1 MQHEFQARSRA
12 GSTTEPAE
20 IQQAQEAQKK
30 SGTGE
35 MAMTDTMVTLTGNAA
50 TAVEHRY
57 TKDGAAAARFRMA
70 CTPRRFDREQGRWTD
85 GTTSFYTVR
94 AWRTLA
100 DNLAASVAVGEPL
113 VVRGRLTVREGEHP
127 PERGGGRWFAAEVDA
142 VTIGHDLTRGTAA
155 FRRAA
160 RARTETLP
168 QSGQP
173 QPGQSQYSSQSG
185 PPPFGAEQSD
195 AAATAALWATA
206 PPDKGVDARDDAGP
220 PVAERPD
227 VADVT
232 NATGRAG
239 AKSGDFTSGTR
250 RSGTGSGDSVPVIA
264 AQATGIGD
272 SMVGSDS
279 PEKVP
284 VS

>member
-1 MQHEFQARSRA
+1 
-12 GSTTEPAE
+12 
-20 IQQAQEAQKK
+20 
-30 SGTGE
+30 
-35 MAMTDTMVTLTGNAA
+35 MTDTMVTLTGNAA

-85 GTTSFYTVR
+85 GATSFYTVR

-127 PERGGGRWFAAEVDA
+127 PERGGGRWFAAEIDA

-168 QSGQP
+168 QSALPPFGAA
-173 QPGQSQYSSQSG
+173 QSG
-185 PPPFGAEQSD
+185 PPA
-195 AAATAALWATA
+195 
-206 PPDKGVDARDDAGP
+206 
-220 PVAERPD
+220 AERPGTPD
-227 VADVT
+227 A
-232 NATGRAG
+232 AHA
-239 AKSGDFTSGTR
+239 TSGSSTETDDFAGGTQ
-250 RSGTGSGDSVPVIA
+250 RSGAESGDSMPVIA
-264 AQATGIGD
+264 AHATGIDD
-272 SMVGSDS
+272 SMTASDS

>member
-1 MQHEFQARSRA
+1 MS
-12 GSTTEPAE
+12 
-20 IQQAQEAQKK
+20 
-30 SGTGE
+30 
-35 MAMTDTMVTLTGNAA
+35 DTMVTLTGNAA

-160 RARTETLP
+160 RARTEPLT
-168 QSGQP
+168 QSGP
-173 QPGQSQYSSQSG
+173 SHSG
-185 PPPFGAEQSD
+185 PPPFGPPPFGAAQSGSVQSASDD
-195 AAATAALWATA
+195 AAATASLWATA
-206 PPDKGVDARDDAGP
+206 PPGKGVDTRDDAGP
-220 PVAERPD
+220 S
-227 VADVT
+227 
-232 NATGRAG
+232 ATGWPDP
-239 AKSGDFTSGTR
+239 SGGTSGAG
-250 RSGTGSGDSVPVIA
+250 GTDGPAAPAEPADLANPAEPAEPADLTKTPESAVPVELAI
-264 AQATGIGD
+264 
-272 SMVGSDS
+272 S
-279 PEKVP
+279 
-284 VS
+284 

>member
-1 MQHEFQARSRA
+1 
-12 GSTTEPAE
+12 
-20 IQQAQEAQKK
+20 
-30 SGTGE
+30 
-35 MAMTDTMVTLTGNAA
+35 MTDTMVTLTGNAA

-85 GTTSFYTVR
+85 GPTSFYTVR

-113 VVRGRLTVREGEHP
+113 LVRGRLTMREGEHP

-142 VTIGHDLTRGTAA
+142 VAIGHDLTRGTAA

-160 RARTETLP
+160 RTTAL
-168 QSGQP
+168 SGTDFDATT
-173 QPGQSQYSSQSG
+173 S
-185 PPPFGAEQSD
+185 
-195 AAATAALWATA
+195 AAASTPNAATGTATATA
-206 PPDKGVDARDDAGP
+206 PTADAGAGQSP
-220 PVAERPD
+220 DPRTDPGTTSEAEGNTAEGATTDGNTTDRPQPESGPFTNGTPRSVAAND
-227 VADVT
+227 AHW
-232 NATGRAG
+232 AG
-239 AKSGDFTSGTR
+239 IDA
-250 RSGTGSGDSVPVIA
+250 SV
-264 AQATGIGD
+264 
-272 SMVGSDS
+272 MESDS

>member
-1 MQHEFQARSRA
+1 
-12 GSTTEPAE
+12 
-20 IQQAQEAQKK
+20 
-30 SGTGE
+30 
-35 MAMTDTMVTLTGNAA
+35 MTDTMVTLTGNAA

-85 GTTSFYTVR
+85 GVTSFYTVR

-160 RARTETLP
+160 RARTEAL
-168 QSGQP
+168 S
-173 QPGQSQYSSQSG
+173 QPGQSQSDQSQSG
-185 PPPFGAEQSD
+185 PPPFGAAQSGSVQSASD
-195 AAATAALWATA
+195 DVAATASLWTTA
-206 PPDKGVDARDDAGP
+206 PPDKGVETRDDAGP
-220 PVAERPD
+220 LAAER
-227 VADVT
+227 ADTSNGT
-232 NATGRAG
+232 NATSKAD
-239 AKSGDFTSGTR
+239 AENGDFTSGTR
-250 RSGTGSGDSVPVIA
+250 HSGAEGGDSASAIA
-264 AQATGIGD
+264 VHTNGIGD
-272 SMVGSDS
+272 SRTGSDS

>member
-1 MQHEFQARSRA
+1 
-12 GSTTEPAE
+12 
-20 IQQAQEAQKK
+20 
-30 SGTGE
+30 
-35 MAMTDTMVTLTGNAA
+35 MTDTMVTLTGNAA

-85 GTTSFYTVR
+85 GATSFYTVR

-160 RARTETLP
+160 RARTEAPP
-168 QSGQP
+168 QSGQTE
-173 QPGQSQYSSQSG
+173 SG
-185 PPPFGAEQSD
+185 PPPFGPPPFGAAQAGSVQSGSEQSASDD
-195 AAATAALWATA
+195 AAATASLWATA
-206 PPDKGVDARDDAGP
+206 PPDKGMDARDAADPLA
-220 PVAERPD
+220 VERPD
-227 VADVT
+227 AADVT
-232 NATGRAG
+232 NATGETD

-250 RSGTGSGDSVPVIA
+250 RSGAGSGDSDPGIA
-264 AQATGIGD
+264 VHATGIGD
-272 SMVGSDS
+272 SVAGSDS

>member
-1 MQHEFQARSRA
+1 
-12 GSTTEPAE
+12 
-20 IQQAQEAQKK
+20 
-30 SGTGE
+30 
-35 MAMTDTMVTLTGNAA
+35 MTDTMVTLTGNAA

-85 GTTSFYTVR
+85 GATSFYTVR
-94 AWRTLA
+94 AWRALA

-160 RARTETLP
+160 RARTDALP
-168 QSGQP
+168 QSAPGQAGSP
-173 QPGQSQYSSQSG
+173 QPA
-185 PPPFGAEQSD
+185 PDD
-195 AAATAALWATA
+195 AAATTSLWTTA
-206 PPDKGVDARDDAGP
+206 PPGTGPSATERADSSAGTASTAGTAGTGGAGGTVGPSESDRTRDP
-220 PVAERPD
+220 LAE
-227 VADVT
+227 T
-232 NATGRAG
+232 
-239 AKSGDFTSGTR
+239 GDFTSGTQC
-250 RSGTGSGDSVPVIA
+250 SGTESGDSAPGIA
-264 AQATGIGD
+264 AHTNGIEG
-272 SMVGSDS
+272 SMAGSDS
-279 PEKVP
+279 SEKVP

>member
-1 MQHEFQARSRA
+1 
-12 GSTTEPAE
+12 
-20 IQQAQEAQKK
+20 
-30 SGTGE
+30 
-35 MAMTDTMVTLTGNAA
+35 MTDTMVTLTGNAA

-160 RARTETLP
+160 RARTETLT
-168 QSGQP
+168 
-173 QPGQSQYSSQSG
+173 QSG
-185 PPPFGAEQSD
+185 PSQFTPPQSDSAPFGSAQPTAGD
-195 AAATAALWATA
+195 AAATTSLWATA
-206 PPDKGVDARDDAGP
+206 PPGKGVDTRDDVGP
-220 PVAERPD
+220 PAAER
-227 VADVT
+227 ADAPNGT
-232 NATGRAG
+232 NATRESNAETD
-239 AKSGDFTSGTR
+239 DFTSGTR
-250 RSGTGSGDSVPVIA
+250 RSGTESGDSALAIA
-264 AQATGIGD
+264 AHTTGIDD
-272 SMVGSDS
+272 SMTGSDS